1 MESPRDKF
9 AVLKDIFGYDRFRPG
24 QETVVDALIGG
35 RNVLAVMPTGAGKSL
50 CYQVPALARGGLSI
64 VVSPLVALM
73 QDQVAALK
81 LAGVPAEAINS
92 AQDRPTN
99 VAIWRRVAAGEVPI
113 LYLAPER
120 LMTDRMIS
128 ALKKLDVRLIAID
141 EAHCISQWGPAFRPE
156 YELLSELK
164 HAFPGVPIA
173 AMTATADSAT
183 RDDIAD
189 KMFSGNCERVVTG
202 FDRPNIQLG
211 VELKRD
217 WKRQLLDF
225 LKRHEGESGIVY
237 CLSRRKTDET
247 AAYLNQ
253 QGIPAVAYHA
263 GMEKDDRAAS
273 HERFINDPAVVVV
286 ATIAFGMGIDKPD
299 VRFVFH
305 TDIPGSVE
313 AYYQEIGRAGR
324 DGQPSEVCMLYG
336 LDDIRMRRMFI
347 DDEDSDDDRK
357 NREHKRLDA
366 LIAYCEAPECRR
378 RALLSYFG
386 DHTEPCG
393 NCDVCLNPVELV
405 DGTEEARLAL
415 STVALT
421 GQRFGAAHVVDI
433 LRGAKTER
441 LSSFGHDTLQT
452 HGKGAH
458 LSKEAWRSIIR
469 QLVAAGYMNI
479 DIQGYGGLKL
489 TPAARPMLDGDGSFR
504 YRPDISKP
512 KSKSGSKA
520 TRALTQDLS
529 TDQETM
535 LNRLKDLRRQLAAD
549 KGVPPYLIFADRSL
563 IDMAIRQPAN
573 RTEFAAVHGVGEAK
587 LRDLADPF
595 LEAING

>member
-1 MESPRDKF
+1 
-9 AVLKDIFGYDRFRPG
+9 
-24 QETVVDALIGG
+24 
-35 RNVLAVMPTGAGKSL
+35 
-50 CYQVPALARGGLSI
+50 
-64 VVSPLVALM
+64 
-73 QDQVAALK
+73 
-81 LAGVPAEAINS
+81 
-92 AQDRPTN
+92 
-99 VAIWRRVAAGEVPI
+99 
-113 LYLAPER
+113 
-120 LMTDRMIS
+120 
-128 ALKKLDVRLIAID
+128 
-141 EAHCISQWGPAFRPE
+141 
-156 YELLSELK
+156 
-164 HAFPGVPIA
+164 
-173 AMTATADSAT
+173 
-183 RDDIAD
+183 
-189 KMFSGNCERVVTG
+189 
-202 FDRPNIQLG
+202 
-211 VELKRD
+211 
-217 WKRQLLDF
+217 
-225 LKRHEGESGIVY
+225 
-237 CLSRRKTDET
+237 
-247 AAYLNQ
+247 
-253 QGIPAVAYHA
+253 
-263 GMEKDDRAAS
+263 MEKDDRAAS